1 MMTIENEAFSVV
13 DLSTICGDDNE
24 DDDDETITECEP
36 KCTLVSHEVLR
47 LFFIAKSLKNDMR
60 IIGRK

>member
-1 MMTIENEAFSVV
+1 MMTIENEAFSIV
-13 DLSTICGDDNE
+13 DISAICGEDNE

-47 LFFIAKSLKNDMR
+47 LFFIAKSLNDKR
-60 IIGRK
+60 IIVGRK